1 VVGYFVGRSR
11 SGHAPDDRAVKAER
25 DATLKLLVELVES
38 AEQMSSD
45 VECHHSEMQETADHV
60 GNMQVTGEMESVKQ
74 ALMGHISG
82 LMASNQ
88 QLQEDLACSRYR
100 MEEQAQ
106 QVDEAR
112 REARTDQLTS
122 VPNRKAFDEKLHV
135 LHRGWERDGD
145 PYVLILLDLDQFKWI
160 NDCHGHQAGDRVLE
174 TVGAGLKEWVREEDF
189 VGRYGGDEFAILMP
203 HTEMDA
209 GAERAE
215 DIRLLTAD
223 ATSRIAMRGEQ
234 ISVSVSIGVAAPRGS
249 DTLDAVFARADQALY
264 RSKQLGRNQVTIQ
277 EPEQPDGA
285 AQEPEP
291 PDEAAQEPEQPD
303 AAAPPLD
310 TTSSPASVVPVD

>member
-1 VVGYFVGRSR
+1 MEALAYIVPWVFGIVSVGVVVGYFAGRSR
-11 SGHAPDDRAVKAER
+11 SGHVQDSRAARAER
-25 DATLKLLVELVES
+25 QATLKLLVELLQS

-60 GNMQVTGEMESVKQ
+60 GKMQVTGEMESVKH
-74 ALMGHISG
+74 ALLGHITG

-88 QLQEDLACSRYR
+88 QLQEDLACSRFR

-106 QVDEAR
+106 QVDDAR
-112 REARTDQLTS
+112 REARTDQLTTVS
-122 VPNRKAFDEKLHV
+122 NRKAFDEKLHV
-135 LHRGWERDGD
+135 LHRLWEREGE

-174 TVGAGLKEWVREEDF
+174 TVGSGLREWVREGDF

-203 HTEMDA
+203 QTEMDV

-234 ISVSVSIGVAAPRGS
+234 ISVSVSIGVAAPRGD
-249 DTLDAVFARADQALY
+249 DTLASVFARADQALY
-264 RSKQLGRNQVTIQ
+264 QSKRLGRNQVTCQ
-277 EPEQPDGA
+277 EPERDGSV
-285 AQEPEP
+285 
-291 PDEAAQEPEQPD
+291 
-303 AAAPPLD
+303 APPLD
-310 TTSSPASVVPVD
+310 TASGSISVVPVD